1 MTRKHKQI
9 RWNWSSH
16 GVMASSRPVLMGILN
31 VTPDSFSDG
40 GLHWTP
46 RDAVER
52 AIQMHR
58 EGAAI
63 IDVGGES
70 TRPGADRISS
80 QDQIDRVVPVIR
92 AMREQLSLPISIDTT
107 SAEVADAALSSGASI
122 VNDVSAG
129 REDASMLSMVAQ
141 WQCGLILMHRLV
153 PPDEDRYS
161 TDYESEPEYDDV
173 LDLVR
178 AFLLKRA
185 RAAESAGVPTE
196 AIMLDPGLG
205 FGKSVKQ
212 NWQLI
217 NGCSRLTELGYP
229 VLAAAS
235 RKSFLKAVRGGD
247 VAPRD
252 RGPASVAASI
262 IQFQGGCRLFR
273 VHDVALH
280 AAGLA
285 HAAESDSGPAMM

>member
-1 MTRKHKQI
+1 MSGRSKSR
-9 RWNWSSH
+9 RWRWSPD
-16 GVMASSRPVLMGILN
+16 GVLAPDRPTLMGILN

-58 EGAAI
+58 EGAEMLDI
-63 IDVGGES
+63 GGES

-80 QDQIDRVVPVIR
+80 EEQIDRVVPVIKAIR
-92 AMREQLSLPISIDTT
+92 DHLPLPISIDTT
-107 SAEVADAALSSGASI
+107 SAEVAEAALSSGASVI
-122 VNDVSAG
+122 NDVSAG
-129 REDASMLSMVAQ
+129 HEDDAMLSLAAR
-141 WQCGLILMHRLV
+141 WRCGLILMHRTL
-153 PPDEDRYS
+153 PPDQDSYS
-161 TDYESEPEYDDV
+161 TDYEVEPEFDDV
-173 LDLVR
+173 IDVVR
-178 AFLLKRA
+178 SFLLERA
-185 RAAESAGVPTE
+185 AAAESAGVLPE
-196 AIMLDPGLG
+196 SIMLDPGLG
-205 FGKSVKQ
+205 FGKSVEQ

-217 NGCSRLTELGYP
+217 NGCSDLTTLGYP

-235 RKSFLKAVRGGD
+235 RKSFLTTICGAD
-247 VAPRD
+247 VAPAD

-285 HAAESDSGPAMM
+285 GAAESDSGPAMM